1 MKKAADVIRTDLLN
15 TALAIAGISSI
26 IHIFYL
32 IFLWVRTIE
41 GEAISKQFPDGI
53 VFLEMTIIIYFVLR
67 FTPIIANNFRLI
79 DREEKLFFYGNI
91 FFGIGFV
98 IFLLLL
104 LAAESPDG
112 TKALIPLLILTI
124 VIPSFFISSIVYL
137 GGLRKFLVRQI
148 RSKNK

>member
-1 MKKAADVIRTDLLN
+1 MKKAVDVIRTDLLN

-26 IHIFYL
+26 IHMFYL

-67 FTPIIANNFRLI
+67 FTPIIANNFRLT

-124 VIPSFFISSIVYL
+124 VIPSFFISSIAYL
-137 GGLRKFLVRQI
+137 GGLWKLLVRQT
-148 RSKNK
+148 RSENK